1 MYSLLIAYTND
12 YLELDDMASASGGLI
27 FINGVG
33 AIGMPIVVGWAMT
46 RFGPNSF
53 FVILAILMSAIAAYA
68 AYRTTR
74 RAPTPVEETS
84 AYATVLPQA
93 SPIAV
98 EVAQEVAIEM
108 ALEEEE
114 ATE

>member
-1 MYSLLIAYTND
+1 
-12 YLELDDMASASGGLI
+12 
-27 FINGVG
+27 
-33 AIGMPIVVGWAMT
+33 MT
-46 RFGPNSF
+46 SFGPQSF
-53 FVILAILMSAIAAYA
+53 FVALSLLLASIAGYA
-68 AYRTTR
+68 LYRSTR
-74 RAPTPVEETS
+74 RAPTPVDETS

-114 ATE
+114 GSE